1 MTLNEAIYIMFTTK
15 FKKDAREAFDMIEK
29 AGYEVWKS
37 NGEWEITNPKTS
49 KYIYA
54 TRPYWNY
61 KKGWVKIL
69 HYGDCATELNDKID
83 FVNCLNTPINTAK
96 RRHKR
101 YPNKFQEQRDNLRM
115 VKRNIV
121 WKENAIKD
129 YEAKIIATQKNLMRA
144 VEEKVKV
151 EAELKELR
159 KEYGLKE
166 RD

>member
-1 MTLNEAIYIMFTTK
+1 MTLNEAIYIMFNTK
-15 FKKDAREAFDMIEK
+15 FKKDAREAFNMIEK
-29 AGYEVWKS
+29 AGYEIWKN
-37 NGEWEITNPKTS
+37 NGQWEIQNPKTG

-54 TRPYWNY
+54 GQPYWNY
-61 KKGWVKIL
+61 KKGWVIVL

-96 RRHKR
+96 RRHNGF
-101 YPNKFQEQRDNLRM
+101 NKFQEQRNNLRM
-115 VKRNIV
+115 VKRDIV

-129 YEAKIIATQKNLMRA
+129 YKAKIVATQENLIRA
-144 VEEKVKV
+144 VERKAKA